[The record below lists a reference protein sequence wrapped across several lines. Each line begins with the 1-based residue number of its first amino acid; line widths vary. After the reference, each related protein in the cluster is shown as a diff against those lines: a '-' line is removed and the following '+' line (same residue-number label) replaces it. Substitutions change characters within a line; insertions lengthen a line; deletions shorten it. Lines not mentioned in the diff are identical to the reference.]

1 MVCEYLTI
9 IVKFKSQEF
18 VKEHFKDVVVFWWD
32 GQEQKQD
39 EIKIKKNTKNVLER
53 LKGLGFQWK
62 DNFCCVDD
70 FTN

>member
-32 GQEQKQD
+32 GQEQK
-39 EIKIKKNTKNVLER
+39 
-53 LKGLGFQWK
+53 
-62 DNFCCVDD
+62 
-70 FTN
+70 